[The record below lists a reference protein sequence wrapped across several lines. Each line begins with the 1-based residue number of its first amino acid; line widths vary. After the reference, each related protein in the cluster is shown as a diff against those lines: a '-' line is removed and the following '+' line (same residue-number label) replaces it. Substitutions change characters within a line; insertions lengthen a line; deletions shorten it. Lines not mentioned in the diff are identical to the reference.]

1 MLKWFHIMR
10 ENRDKC
16 SAPFIGVS
24 RHRIVTDGDGVTTL
38 VAFHGCN
45 LHCKYCLNPQSLRK
59 DGVRKRYSPSSL
71 YAEVKKDN
79 LYFNETKGGICFGG
93 GEPLRYPNFIKEF
106 KSLCPSSWR
115 ISVETSLNVLQQELV
130 EVADVIDAYIIDIKD
145 MNPAIYRAYTEGDN
159 TLVKENLSWLISK
172 GWAERITVRTPLIPD
187 FNTQEDVDKS
197 VSELETM
204 GIHNFERL
212 IYTKDKVTKKDYRVI
227 GEVVGKATCRYLKS
241 IRMDAANR
249 HGIKYEPKDCTHKG
263 PCAGTCP
270 VCDSELR
277 YIDKQIQRIDL

>member
-1 MLKWFHIMR
+1 MR

-16 SAPFIGVS
+16 SVPFIGIS

-59 DGVRKRYSPSSL
+59 DGKWKHFSPSSL
-71 YAEVKKDN
+71 YAQVKKDN
-79 LYFNETKGGICFGG
+79 LYFNETEGGVCFGG
-93 GEPLRYPNFIKEF
+93 GEPLKYPNFIKEF
-106 KSLCPSSWR
+106 KSLCPSSWH
-115 ISVETSLNVLQQELV
+115 ISVETSLNVLQQDLE

-145 MNPAIYRAYTEGDN
+145 MNPAIYTAYTGGDN
-159 TLVKENLSWLISK
+159 TSVKENLLWLISK

-187 FNTQEDVDKS
+187 YNTQEDVEKS
-197 VSELETM
+197 VSELKTM

-212 IYTKDKVTKKDYRVI
+212 TYTKDRVTKKDYRVVSEI
-227 GEVVGKATCRYLKS
+227 VGKATCGYLKH
-241 IRMDAANR
+241 IRIVVANR
-249 HGIKYEPKDCTHKG
+249 HGIKYAPKECTHKG
-263 PCAGTCP
+263 ACAGTCP